1 MKRIFPILIAALCI
15 ACFALPVFGCAPSEN
30 DDGDGGD
37 TMTEEEYQHYG
48 AYSYYY
54 YPQLGRDVMP
64 VGAWCAPPTPNYGNF
79 GNPNYITDEND
90 KTMAQSGIKI
100 IPI

>member
-1 MKRIFPILIAALCI
+1 MKRIFLILIAALCI

-64 VGAWCAPPTPNYGNF
+64 GSAHGARLLLRTTAISAIRTISPT
-79 GNPNYITDEND
+79 
-90 KTMAQSGIKI
+90 KI
-100 IPI
+100 IKPWRKAG

>member
-64 VGAWCAPPTPNYGNF
+64 GRRMVRASYSELRQF
-79 GNPNYITDEND
+79 R
-90 KTMAQSGIKI
+90 QSELYHRRKL
-100 IPI
+100 